1 MGQTEVRTN
10 RGGLL
15 LVEDNEAD
23 ILFFRRALSKVREG
37 VPLDVVTNGVAA
49 VEALSLKEPER
60 LPSIVL
66 LDLKLPRMSG
76 LEVLEWM
83 RTQPP
88 LNSVR
93 TVVLTFARILDEGH
107 AAGVFRKVNPILA
120 YLSVVGPLI
129 FNAARERVAAQPGRQ
144 DQDLP
149 MLVSIPHDELIAHV
163 QETARRM
170 LAP

>member
-1 MGQTEVRTN
+1 LEEPITVSEACGSST

-23 ILFFRRALSKVREG
+23 ILFFRRALAKVREG

-49 VEALSLKEPER
+49 VQALSGDEGHP
-60 LPSIVL
+60 LPSLVL

-88 LNSVR
+88 LSGVR
-93 TVVLTFARILDEGH
+93 VVVLTSSSEESDIRRAH
-107 AAGVFRKVNPILA
+107 ALG
-120 YLSVVGPLI
+120 
-129 FNAARERVAAQPGRQ
+129 VAAYVVKPVDFIGLRGVIEALLAFWENPSASAQAQLGRFAA
-144 DQDLP
+144 
-149 MLVSIPHDELIAHV
+149 SIP
-163 QETARRM
+163 
-170 LAP
+170 APR

>member
-1 MGQTEVRTN
+1 MGNPGERET

-49 VEALSLKEPER
+49 VQALSAEGSQK

-76 LEVLEWM
+76 L
-83 RTQPP
+83 
-88 LNSVR
+88 
-93 TVVLTFARILDEGH
+93 
-107 AAGVFRKVNPILA
+107 
-120 YLSVVGPLI
+120 
-129 FNAARERVAAQPGRQ
+129 
-144 DQDLP
+144 
-149 MLVSIPHDELIAHV
+149 
-163 QETARRM
+163 
-170 LAP
+170 

>member
-1 MGQTEVRTN
+1 MSVEEAPKTVGTPGERET

-49 VEALSLKEPER
+49 VQALSAEGQQK
-60 LPSIVL
+60 LPAIVL

-88 LNSVR
+88 LSSVR
-93 TVVLTFARILDEGH
+93 TVVLTSSSEESDIRRAHALGAAAYVVKPVDFIGLRGVIEAVLAFWEDPSSSAQAHLGRFA
-107 AAGVFRKVNPILA
+107 A
-120 YLSVVGPLI
+120 S
-129 FNAARERVAAQPGRQ
+129 
-144 DQDLP
+144 LP
-149 MLVSIPHDELIAHV
+149 
-163 QETARRM
+163 
-170 LAP
+170 APR